1 MELARLVEQPS
12 LRRCADRRAPGGVEF
27 RRVRIQVGEDLLD
40 DGWILNARDD
50 AHRPTAGRAGLD
62 IDPDQIAWSDL
73 EPPQAGP
80 KGAGQDARSNTRFR
94 RCAQVI
100 AACRSVGLVSSRFS
114 VLAC

>member
-1 MELARLVEQPS
+1 
-12 LRRCADRRAPGGVEF
+12 
-27 RRVRIQVGEDLLD
+27 
-40 DGWILNARDD
+40 
-50 AHRPTAGRAGLD
+50 
-62 IDPDQIAWSDL
+62 L